1 MFQDD
6 TGSSLALVLSVGQ
19 ATVATLTLWAAS
31 AALSIVLA
39 LVLVQGINSPLRP
52 VRLVSVALINT
63 TRGIPTSV
71 LVIAAGMLA
80 MGSGAG
86 LPLPAIFVGTI
97 APFQH
102 IAWAIVFGLALGS
115 SGHLAMIFQAA
126 YGALDSGRR
135 DQLQLLAHHPL
146 RKLGILLREVLGLV
160 LPPTGTRLIHHL
172 HNTAF
177 ASLFPV
183 ADLFGLI
190 RGQSEASAQVF
201 LFTTVGALGYAGLS
215 LAIWAAVRGLER
227 ALRPA
232 RTPVQ
237 TMDPTA

>member
-1 MFQDD
+1 MFHDD
-6 TGSSLALVLSVGQ
+6 TGTSMALALSVSH
-19 ATVATLTLWAAS
+19 ATLATLTLWATS

-39 LVLVQGINSPLRP
+39 LVLVRGINSPLRP
-52 VRLVSVALINT
+52 VRWVSAAVINT

-71 LVIAAGMLA
+71 LIIAAGMLA
-80 MGSGAG
+80 LGSGAR

-102 IAWAIVFGLALGS
+102 IAWAIVLGLALGS
-115 SGHLAMIFQAA
+115 CGHLAMIFQAA
-126 YGALDSGRR
+126 YEALDTGRR

-146 RKLGILLREVLGLV
+146 RKLGILLREILGVV

-190 RGQSEASAQVF
+190 RGQSEASAQVL
-201 LFTTVGALGYAGLS
+201 LFTTVGALTYAGLS
-215 LAIWAAVRGLER
+215 LAIWAAVQGLER
-227 ALRPA
+227 ALRPD
-232 RTPVQ
+232 RTL
-237 TMDPTA
+237 DPTS